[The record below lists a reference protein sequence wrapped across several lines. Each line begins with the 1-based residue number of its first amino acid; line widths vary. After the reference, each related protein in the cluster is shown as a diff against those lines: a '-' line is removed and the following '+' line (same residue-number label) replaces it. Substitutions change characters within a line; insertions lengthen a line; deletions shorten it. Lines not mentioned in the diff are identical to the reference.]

1 MATLRQIEAN
11 RRNSQQSTGPRTAEG
26 KSVTRFNALKT
37 GITAKSQVI
46 PGEDP
51 AELEALAADYHRQFP
66 PSTPLEC
73 FLVDTLVQSDWQL
86 RRLHRVEAQLW
97 TAQVSGIEGD
107 APLGEAYT
115 RALDPF
121 TRLQRRIEA
130 TERSFFRAL
139 TQLQRMQQAAEPDEF
154 ALDPTP
160 DIGHPSSELAS
171 FFPVPER
178 PTLTGVSPSPPG
190 VK

>member
-1 MATLRQIEAN
+1 MTTLRQIEAN

-51 AELEALAADYHRQFP
+51 AELEALSAGYHQQFQ
-66 PSTPLEC
+66 PSTSLEC
-73 FLVDTLVQSDWQL
+73 FLVDTLVHSDWQL
-86 RRLHRVEAQLW
+86 RRLRRVEAQLW
-97 TAQVSGIEGD
+97 TAQMSGIEGD

-115 RALDPF
+115 RGLDAF

-139 TQLQRMQQAAEPDEF
+139 TQLQRILQAAEPDEF
-154 ALDPTP
+154 ALDTAADVGRRP
-160 DIGHPSSELAS
+160 SELAS
-171 FFPVPER
+171 FFPMSEP
-178 PTLTGVSPSPPG
+178 PALTGVSLSPPG

>member
-26 KSVTRFNALKT
+26 NSVTRFNALKT

-51 AELEALAADYHRQFP
+51 AELEALAAGYHQQFQ
-66 PSTPLEC
+66 PSTSLEC

-86 RRLHRVEAQLW
+86 RRLRRVEAHLW
-97 TAQVSGIEGD
+97 TAQMSGIEGD

-121 TRLQRRIEA
+121 TRLQRRIDA

-139 TQLQRMQQAAEPDEF
+139 TQLQRMQLDAEPDEF
-154 ALDPTP
+154 ALDTAP
-160 DIGHPSSELAS
+160 DIGRPSSELAS
-171 FFPVPER
+171 FFPMSESPA
-178 PTLTGVSPSPPG
+178 LTGVSLSPPG